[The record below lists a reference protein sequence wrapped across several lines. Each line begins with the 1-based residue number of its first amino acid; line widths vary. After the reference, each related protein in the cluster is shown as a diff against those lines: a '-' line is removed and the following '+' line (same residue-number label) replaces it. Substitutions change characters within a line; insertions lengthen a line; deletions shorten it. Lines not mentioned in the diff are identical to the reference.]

1 MLRRIIYT
9 IFAIIS
15 FWSYTALA
23 QSGIALD
30 AREGIEWLRDKKQYI
45 ARGDAVM
52 KRDGLTL
59 KADEL
64 IVHYD
69 DADGGD
75 IKVQR
80 MDAIGRVFV
89 SRDDLTA
96 SAARAT
102 YHIEDK
108 VAVMIGDK
116 LEVNSNRGNIK
127 ANESLEFWDD
137 RNIVVARGN
146 AVTRHAKGTLKANV
160 ISAFL
165 KNMGGNKREID
176 RIEAIGD
183 IVISNGSDIIK
194 GQKGIY
200 YIDRQ
205 FADIC
210 GDVKITQGSNQLNG
224 KCAQVD
230 FKTGNSKIIGDKNKR
245 IQGLILPD

>member
-1 MLRRIIYT
+1 MI
-9 IFAIIS
+9 A
-15 FWSYTALA
+15 ALCLTYQVNA

-30 AREGIEWLRDKKQYI
+30 ARDGIEWLRDQKQYI

-59 KADEL
+59 KSDEI

-75 IKVQR
+75 IKVKR
-80 MDAIGRVFV
+80 MDAIGSVFV

-96 SAARAT
+96 SGARAT

-116 LEVNSNRGNIK
+116 LEINSDRGNIS
-127 ANESLEFWDD
+127 ANESLEFWDA

-146 AVTRHAKGTLKANV
+146 ATTRHAQGTLKANV

-165 KNMGGNKREID
+165 KNNKDNKRQID
-176 RIEAIGD
+176 RIEALGNI
-183 IVISNGSDIIK
+183 IISNGNEIIK
-194 GQKGIY
+194 GEKGIY
-200 YIDRQ
+200 YIDQ
-205 FADIC
+205 EFADIC
-210 GDVKITQGSNQLNG
+210 GNVKITRGANQLNG
-224 KCAQVD
+224 KCAQID
-230 FKTGNSKIIGDKNKR
+230 FKSGNSKIIGDKNKR